1 MSLKPCPPEHG
12 GRCANGETCKA
23 PGGAEA
29 ESYQWTFVDKAN
41 KDLGKECRHCVR
53 AREPKKSKADGKRA
67 AREEE
72 DEEVTAGD
80 TLVEIITIYQIRCA
94 HASNPGTARVPAC
107 GSRVVCPPCASC
119 CVCAHS
125 IATRARGRVER
136 ESKVS
141 KEARQLAYLVYGKF
155 RYDGR
160 DKKGVFRFGTEWVVA
175 EQMAEQSNWGEK
187 EDEFDRRVRAMRAP
201 LAGGGDDEGDDESSS
216 SSSSDDDGDDD

>member
-1 MSLKPCPPEHG
+1 MTLKPCPPEYG
-12 GRCANGETCKA
+12 GRCANGAACKQV
-23 PGGAEA
+23 GGADA
-29 ESYQWTFVDKAN
+29 ESHQWKFVDKAD
-41 KDLGKECRHCVR
+41 KERGKICKTC
-53 AREPKKSKADGKRA
+53 ARVPTQKESKAAGKRA

-216 SSSSDDDGDDD
+216 SSDDDSDDD